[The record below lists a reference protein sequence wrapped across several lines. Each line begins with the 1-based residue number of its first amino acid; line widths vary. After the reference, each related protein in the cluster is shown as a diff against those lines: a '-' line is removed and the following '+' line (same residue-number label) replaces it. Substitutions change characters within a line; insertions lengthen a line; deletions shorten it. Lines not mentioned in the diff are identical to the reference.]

1 MPFRACG
8 TNEVELVFGQASN
21 CQFAE
26 QLAVW
31 QECIA
36 EAESANFWQLGA
48 DDVVEEGK
56 CAWARNFNFGE
67 AGKVEQRNGVT
78 CGVTFFGNNFAP
90 TVFAEERQCVVG
102 DFALWIEIRWALPTT
117 ASTKC
122 STLCL
127 QLVVQGRHV

>member
-8 TNEVELVFGQASN
+8 TNQIELVLGKASN
-21 CQFAE
+21 RQFAE
-26 QLAVW
+26 QFAVW
-31 QECIA
+31 QECVA

-56 CAWARNFNFGE
+56 CAWARDFNFGE

-90 TVFAEERQCVVG
+90 TVFAEERQGVVG
-102 DFALWIEIRWALPTT
+102 DFALWIEVRGSFPSA
-117 ASTKC
+117 AGAKC
-122 STLCL
+122 GTLCL
-127 QLVVQGRHV
+127 QLVVQRRQV